1 MLTGISPISLRSSRG
16 FWPFSISNTPAWVW
30 RGALLSRAP
39 SCMRSR
45 RADMAFWHHQLW
57 QPLLGGPPGIGLWL
71 EAIAVAARPECAG
84 NTADL
89 VTTATPSAAPR
100 TWCGRSCSM
109 WMEDLGGCVS
119 AGVFTYLAHSSCAN
133 LGVCTQICMGS
144 CVHICVFMSICVG
157 LHISV
162 RSHLGMLALA

>member
-1 MLTGISPISLRSSRG
+1 
-16 FWPFSISNTPAWVW
+16 
-30 RGALLSRAP
+30 
-39 SCMRSR
+39 
-45 RADMAFWHHQLW
+45 
-57 QPLLGGPPGIGLWL
+57 
-71 EAIAVAARPECAG
+71 
-84 NTADL
+84 
-89 VTTATPSAAPR
+89 
-100 TWCGRSCSM
+100 M

-119 AGVFTYLAHSSCAN
+119 AGVFTYLAHSSSAN